1 MTAAFT
7 PDPAVFEPVEMPPAW
22 PARPWIYGNVI
33 MSRNGIVTWARV
45 GPHDDPIRAIA
56 GGDFT
61 RPGRRADVR
70 LMRRLRAAAD
80 AVSFGAQTLRDQ
92 PELIGGVADAGG
104 DLGETLVRY
113 RAGRGQGPVPLQAV
127 YTESGSLDLRVRL
140 FNTPGIA
147 VVVVTTAEGARVL
160 RARGSETHGMRL
172 IVAGETRVDARG
184 LVEAHER
191 LFADFGVRHLDC
203 EGGAVVLDALH
214 EAGIL
219 DELFVTVSDVEI
231 DPAAHAAVK
240 RIAALDDAA
249 GRLVAEGRSPADAGY
264 RFQRWRFAAR

>member
-1 MTAAFT
+1 MTAAFR
-7 PDPAVFEPVEMPPAW
+7 PDPPVFEPVAMPPAW

-33 MSRNGIVTWARV
+33 MSRNGIVTWARI

-61 RPGRRADVR
+61 RPARRADVR

-113 RAGRGQGPVPLQAV
+113 RADRGQGPVPLQVV
-127 YTESGSLDLRVRL
+127 YTESGALDLRVRL
-140 FNTPGIA
+140 FNTPGVT
-147 VVVVTTAEGARVL
+147 VVVVTTEEGARVL
-160 RARGSETHGMRL
+160 RARSSEAHGVRL
-172 IVAGETRVDARG
+172 LVGGPTRVDARG
-184 LVEAHER
+184 VVATHER
-191 LFADFGVRHLDC
+191 LFADFAVRHLAC

-231 DPAAHAAVK
+231 DPGAHTAVK
-240 RIAALDDAA
+240 RIAALQAGA
-249 GRLVAEGRSPADAGY
+249 GRLIGEGRSPADAAY
-264 RFQRWRFAAR
+264 RFQRWRFNER

>member
-1 MTAAFT
+1 VTAAFT

-45 GPHDDPIRAIA
+45 GPQDDPIRAIA

-191 LFADFGVRHLDC
+191 LFGDFGVRHLDC

-231 DPAAHAAVK
+231 DPAAHVAVK
-240 RIAALDDAA
+240 RIAALDDGA

>member
-1 MTAAFT
+1 VTAAFT

-33 MSRNGIVTWARV
+33 MSQNGIVTWARV

-147 VVVVTTAEGARVL
+147 VVVVTTAEG
-160 RARGSETHGMRL
+160 G
-172 IVAGETRVDARG
+172 AG
-184 LVEAHER
+184 
-191 LFADFGVRHLDC
+191 
-203 EGGAVVLDALH
+203 
-214 EAGIL
+214 
-219 DELFVTVSDVEI
+219 
-231 DPAAHAAVK
+231 
-240 RIAALDDAA
+240 
-249 GRLVAEGRSPADAGY
+249 
-264 RFQRWRFAAR
+264 AARAG

>member
-1 MTAAFT
+1 VTAAFT
-7 PDPAVFEPVEMPPAW
+7 PDPPAFEPVAMPPAW

-33 MSRNGIVTWARV
+33 TSRNGIVTWARV

-56 GGDFT
+56 GGDFA
-61 RPGRRADVR
+61 RPARRADMR

-113 RAGRGQGPVPLQAV
+113 RAGRGQGPVPLQVV
-127 YTESGSLDLRVRL
+127 YTESGGLDLRVRL
-140 FNTPGIA
+140 FNTPEVA
-147 VVVVTTAEGARVL
+147 VVVVTTEEGARVL
-160 RARGSETHGMRL
+160 RARGSDAHGVRL
-172 IVAGETRVDARG
+172 IVAGATRVDPRG
-184 LVEAHER
+184 LLEAHER
-191 LFADFGVRHLDC
+191 LFADLGVRHLVC
-203 EGGAVVLDALH
+203 EGGAVVLDALR

-219 DELFVTVSDVEI
+219 DELFATVSDVEI
-231 DPAAHAAVK
+231 DPGAHAAVK
-240 RIAALDDAA
+240 RIGALAAGA

-264 RFQRWRFAAR
+264 RFQRWRFNER

>member
-1 MTAAFT
+1 
-7 PDPAVFEPVEMPPAW
+7 MPPAW

-61 RPGRRADVR
+61 HRA
-70 LMRRLRAAAD
+70 LR
-80 AVSFGAQTLRDQ
+80 
-92 PELIGGVADAGG
+92 GGVAAPAGE
-104 DLGETLVRY
+104 LGETLVRY

-184 LVEAHER
+184 LVEGPER
-191 LFADFGVRHLDC
+191 AVGGV
-203 EGGAVVLDALH
+203 
-214 EAGIL
+214 
-219 DELFVTVSDVEI
+219 
-231 DPAAHAAVK
+231 
-240 RIAALDDAA
+240 
-249 GRLVAEGRSPADAGY
+249 
-264 RFQRWRFAAR
+264 